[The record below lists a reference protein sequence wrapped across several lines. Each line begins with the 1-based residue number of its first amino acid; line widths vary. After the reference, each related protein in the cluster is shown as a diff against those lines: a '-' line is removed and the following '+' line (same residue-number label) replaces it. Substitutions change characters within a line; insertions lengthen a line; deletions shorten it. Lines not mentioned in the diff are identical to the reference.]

1 MTKTDEMLEL
11 LKQRP
16 MTGNELK
23 EKFNGAFTG
32 QRHRLMKYGVI
43 EKFQEINDNSGD
55 RYARCVVWKYRVIGE
70 YKPVIGSAPG
80 HLKGIKRNIYPKK
93 SIEKAISLLTE
104 HGYSVKK
111 I

>member
-1 MTKTDEMLEL
+1 MTKTQKMLSA
-11 LKQRP
+11 LKLSP

-23 EKFNGAFTG
+23 ERFNGAWTG

-43 EKFQEINDNSGD
+43 EKFQEANEGSEKF
-55 RYARCVVWKYRVIGE
+55 YARCIVWKYRVIGE
-70 YKPVIGSAPG
+70 YKPVIGSSPG
-80 HLKGIKRNIYPKK
+80 HLKGTKRKTFPAK
-93 SIEKAISLLTE
+93 SIDKAIALLVE